1 MFGSLSLV
9 FDKMKAPA
17 TNMIIL
23 LGIFSLFSHSIR
35 KVQGAVV
42 TYQAEDADD
51 LRNCRVLAK
60 HTGFQGNRYIGPD
73 GFGSYLSFD
82 IDAPASSGN
91 HEITIRYVTQNSRP
105 LDLLVDGSKKHTF
118 PCSGTGDWANWPTT

>member
-42 TYQAEDADD
+42 TYQADDADD
-51 LRNCRVLAK
+51 FRNYKLSTK
-60 HTGFQGNRYIGPD
+60 HSGYQGNGYVDHGPL
-73 GFGSYLSFD
+73 GS
-82 IDAPASSGN
+82 
-91 HEITIRYVTQNSRP
+91 
-105 LDLLVDGSKKHTF
+105 
-118 PCSGTGDWANWPTT
+118 

>member
-73 GFGSYLSFD
+73 GFGLYLSFD
-82 IDAPASSGN
+82 INAL
-91 HEITIRYVTQNSRP
+91 IMV
-105 LDLLVDGSKKHTF
+105 L
-118 PCSGTGDWANWPTT
+118 